1 MYEFMSLSPLSL
13 LPAVNPGEVQV
24 DNAALQVR
32 VDTMEQEIQEENV
45 RMQELLQ
52 QNVQLELDRDRL

>member
-1 MYEFMSLSPLSL
+1 MNSRHCPP
-13 LPAVNPGEVQV
+13 PAVNPGEVQV

>member
-1 MYEFMSLSPLSL
+1 MYEFLSLSPLSL
-13 LPAVNPGEVQV
+13 PPAVNPGEVQV

-52 QNVQLELDRDRL
+52 QNVQLELDRDRV

>member
-1 MYEFMSLSPLSL
+1 MYELLSLSPLP
-13 LPAVNPGEVQV
+13 LPPSVNPGEVQV